1 MPLSFASYLTRHMG
15 RSTVSPSQ
23 DVDARSSSIRIALV
37 TSFPP
42 SRGDLNEYG
51 YHLACALR
59 GDPGVELVILA
70 DEVESDER
78 TSGFQIKRCWRFNSV
93 LNPARLL
100 WTIWKTHPDVVW
112 FNIGFSTFAWTP
124 LAAFL
129 GITIPALAR
138 IVGYYTHVTLHCVF
152 ERISLRDAGLH
163 WPGLYRLAGRV
174 ATHLLL
180 LADDVS
186 VLLPSLASDL
196 RRNYGAIAQRVQF
209 RPHGTF
215 AGAPSQ
221 QLSQSRDKNV
231 ILAFGYWGTYK
242 RLDLLLEAMD
252 EIVSQ
257 VPNATLVVAGTNHP
271 RAPGYLESLQQRWLG
286 CDHVSFRGYVTEEE
300 LPALFK
306 GAGVLVLPYSS
317 TAGASGVV
325 YQACQY
331 GLPMVAADI
340 PELVDIAHEEEI
352 AIEFYPRNDR
362 HALAS
367 QLIRV
372 LTCDDLRRRMFRQNV
387 QAAQKVPMSQVADGY
402 LRLFRERVF
411 ASHVEVTIL

>member
-1 MPLSFASYLTRHMG
+1 VPLSFASYLSRHMG
-15 RSTVSPSQ
+15 RCTVSPPHG
-23 DVDARSSSIRIALV
+23 VDPRSTRIRVALV

-51 YHLACALR
+51 YHLACALH
-59 GDPGVELVILA
+59 GDTRVELVILA
-70 DEVESDER
+70 DEVPSQER
-78 TSGFQIKRCWRFNSV
+78 TTRFQVKRCWRFNSV
-93 LNPARLL
+93 FNPARLL

-112 FNIGFSTFAWTP
+112 FNIGFSTFALTP

-129 GITIPALAR
+129 GITVPALAR
-138 IVGYYTHVTLHCVF
+138 MLGFYTHVTLHCVF

-163 WPGLYRLAGRV
+163 WPGLHRLAGRI

-186 VLLPSLASDL
+186 VLLPSLLSDL
-196 RRNYGAIAQRVQF
+196 RRNYGTRAQHVQF

-215 AGAPSQ
+215 AGSPSHQ
-221 QLSQSRDKNV
+221 RSKSHDKNV

-242 RLDLLLEAMD
+242 RLDLLLEVMD

-257 VPNATLVVAGTNHP
+257 VPNAALVVAGTNHP

-286 CDHVSFRGYVTEEE
+286 RDHVCFRGYVTEEQ
-300 LPALFK
+300 LPLLF
-306 GAGVLVLPYSS
+306 ADASVLVLPYSS

-325 YQACQY
+325 YQACHY

-340 PELVDIAHEEEI
+340 PDIVDIAQEEGI
-352 AIEFYPRNDR
+352 AIEFYNRGD
-362 HALAS
+362 AEDLAS

-372 LTCDDLRRRMFRQNV
+372 LTSDELRRQMSTQNL
-387 QAAQKVPMSQVADGY
+387 QAAQKNPMSQVADGY
-402 LRLFRERVF
+402 LRFFRERVC
-411 ASHVEVTIL
+411 AAHVEVTIT

>member
-1 MPLSFASYLTRHMG
+1 VPLSFASDLSRHMG
-15 RSTVSPSQ
+15 RCAVSPPQ
-23 DVDARSSSIRIALV
+23 DVDPRSRCIRVALV

-51 YHLACALR
+51 YHLACALQ
-59 GDPGVELVILA
+59 GDTRVELVILA
-70 DEVESDER
+70 DEVPCQER
-78 TSGFQIKRCWRFNSV
+78 TSRFRVKRCWRFNSV
-93 LNPARLL
+93 FNPARLL
-100 WTIWKTHPDVVW
+100 WTIWKTAPDVVW
-112 FNIGFSTFAWTP
+112 FNIGFSTFARAP

-129 GITIPALAR
+129 GITVPAVAR
-138 IVGYYTHVTLHCVF
+138 LLGYYTHVTLHCVF

-163 WPGLYRLAGRV
+163 CSGLYRVAGRV

-186 VLLPSLASDL
+186 VLLPSLRSDL
-196 RRNYGAIAQRVQF
+196 RRNYGTRAQHVQS

-257 VPNATLVVAGTNHP
+257 VPNAALVVAGTNHP

-286 CDHVSFRGYVTEEE
+286 RDHVSFRGYVAEEE
-300 LPALFK
+300 LPSLFA
-306 GAGVLVLPYSS
+306 GASVLVLPYSS

-340 PELVDIAHEEEI
+340 PEIVDITQEEGI
-352 AIEFYPRNDR
+352 AIEFYSQGDR

-372 LTCDDLRRRMFRQNV
+372 LTSDELRRGMCSQNL
-387 QAAQKVPMSQVADGY
+387 QAAQKIPMSQVADGY

-411 ASHVEVTIL
+411 ASHVEVKIS